1 MRLLF
6 AATLLAALGASSHA
20 QDKKGTT
27 VEFGG
32 FKSVAP
38 ADWKEEPLPAK
49 SMRMM
54 QFKLPK
60 ADGDPEDAELALFV
74 LRGGGAVQANLERQ
88 EKKFEVPAG
97 KKAEDVIKT
106 DKTKFGGKHDAV
118 YQDITGTYLKKFPP
132 FDPNAKVTKATDYR
146 QLYVIFEV
154 REGDATVLYSMTLL
168 GPAKTIEKHKKAF
181 DEWVKNFK

>member
-6 AATLLAALGASSHA
+6 AATLTAAVAALAPA

-27 VEFGG
+27 VELAGL
-32 FKSVAP
+32 KSVTP

-60 ADGDPEDAELALFV
+60 AEGDPEDAELALFV

-88 EKKFEVPAG
+88 EKKFELPAG

-106 DKTKFGGKHDAV
+106 EKIKFGDKIDAV
-118 YQDITGTYLKKFPP
+118 EQDIQGTYLKKFPP
-132 FDPNAKVTKATDYR
+132 FDPNAKITKIPDYR
-146 QLYVIFEV
+146 QLYVIFESK
-154 REGDATVLYSMTLL
+154 EGDGTVLYSMTLL
-168 GPAKTIEKHKKAF
+168 GPAKTVEKHKKAF
-181 DEWVKNFK
+181 DAWIKNFK